1 MHNTAVSRTS
11 LEVASEFKAYHE
23 METRP
28 ALLQAAAQHTSTIE
42 EVAVKTR
49 GKILVYQLKLIP
61 HHRLMQQ

>member
-1 MHNTAVSRTS
+1 
-11 LEVASEFKAYHE
+11 

-61 HHRLMQQ
+61 HHRLMQQQ

>member
-1 MHNTAVSRTS
+1 MS

-28 ALLQAAAQHTSTIE
+28 ASPPEPAAVSATIE
-42 EVAVKTR
+42 KVAVKTR

-61 HHRLMQQ
+61 H